1 MKKVS
6 KHQLE
11 RNIEDMHDVV
21 KNKMMEWNNAIR
33 NGQTKKDFLSY
44 FPAAERQFHT
54 GFPIL
59 KKDSF
64 DFKTPP
70 TFHFKLHWFDYL
82 KKVNIQ
88 MGSRKYTKSKKSV
101 AEIEQSI
108 ELEQSKMKKK
118 PKKQRKIKK
127 TSSSLPKSKM
137 WKRI

>member
-1 MKKVS
+1 MEQCYKKG
-6 KHQLE
+6 
-11 RNIEDMHDVV
+11 RN
-21 KNKMMEWNNAIR
+21 
-33 NGQTKKDFLSY
+33 KKRFSLL
-44 FPAAERQFHT
+44 FPAVERQFHI

-118 PKKQRKIKK
+118 
-127 TSSSLPKSKM
+127 T
-137 WKRI
+137 